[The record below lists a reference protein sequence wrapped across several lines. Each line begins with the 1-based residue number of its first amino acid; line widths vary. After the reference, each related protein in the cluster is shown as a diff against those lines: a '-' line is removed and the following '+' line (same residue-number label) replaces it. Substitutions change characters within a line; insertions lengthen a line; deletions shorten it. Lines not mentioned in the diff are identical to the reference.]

1 MIFPAFLRRSSTV
14 DSESSSATQVAAA
27 SEVQNE
33 ENVIEV
39 TSTSTPS
46 KCNVSQ
52 HDLSVTLYGTP
63 EQLKADPLGAD
74 EKGGMPNLYIFFRFR
89 I

>member
-33 ENVIEV
+33 ENVVEV
-39 TSTSTPS
+39 TSTPS

-74 EKGGMPNLYIFFRFR
+74 EKGGLLNLYIFFRFR